1 MMPSYGTIDDIETID
16 EAQIEIEI
24 NEDQEDI
31 QLEISRKKT
40 SIESALFNFL
50 KGNIGTGILALPIAF
65 KHAGLW
71 LGFSLLLF
79 YAILS
84 TYVMHQLLRITEEV
98 IVKNGLDRVK
108 IDYSEAVFNIIMY
121 GPQPLRRF
129 KGKVK
134 HTINAFLIL
143 TQIGFC
149 CIYILFVSQNI
160 KYFIEI
166 IWPTFNAN
174 LYLIGF
180 IVTLPLI
187 LLIMKASLKA
197 NALPSMLAL
206 VSMVI
211 GLGLIF
217 IYLFSTGLKNISSL
231 PAVNT
236 SFEQVLSSLGIFI
249 FTFEGI
255 ALTLPLRNRMREPD
269 RFVSTFGV
277 LNVTMVIT
285 TCLCATIGFF
295 GYLRFGDDILGSI
308 TYNIPNTPIIYSLV
322 KPLFIFTIFLT
333 YLLQFYVPALIFARL
348 LMKVPFHRA
357 ASPQKQ
363 SLHRKFMRA
372 GLVLLTYAI
381 AMIVPHLDLMVS
393 LLGAI
398 SSSVLAILAPPI
410 LEIVHY
416 WSEREQIPWFYVKI
430 VAKNV
435 LIISVGVFSA
445 VFGTT
450 ATVLEIARVMRQ

>member
-1 MMPSYGTIDDIETID
+1 MMPSYGTIDDIEPTD
-16 EAQIEIEI
+16 EAQVEFEI
-24 NEDQEDI
+24 NDGQEDI
-31 QLEISRKKT
+31 QVEFLRKNT
-40 SIESALFNFL
+40 STESALFNFL

-71 LGFSLLLF
+71 LGFALLLF

-98 IVKNGLDRVK
+98 I
-108 IDYSEAVFNIIMY
+108 
-121 GPQPLRRF
+121 
-129 KGKVK
+129 
-134 HTINAFLIL
+134 
-143 TQIGFC
+143 
-149 CIYILFVSQNI
+149 
-160 KYFIEI
+160 FIEI

-187 LLIMKASLKA
+187 LLTMKASLKA
-197 NALPSMLAL
+197 NAIPSMLAL
-206 VSMVI
+206 VTMVI

-217 IYLFSTGLKNISSL
+217 VYLFSSGLKDISSL

-255 ALTLPLRNRMREPD
+255 ALTLPIRNRMREPD

-285 TCLCATIGFF
+285 TCLCTTIGFF

-308 TYNIPNTPIIYSLV
+308 TYNIPNTPVIYSLV

-348 LMKVPFHRA
+348 MKKIPCHRA
-357 ASPQKQ
+357 ATLQKQ
-363 SLHRKFMRA
+363 SLHRKLMRA

-381 AMIVPHLDLMVS
+381 AMLVPHLDLMVS

-410 LEIVHY
+410 LEIIHY
-416 WSEREQIPWFYVKI
+416 WPEREQIPWFYAKI
-430 VAKNV
+430 AAKNV
-435 LIISVGVFSA
+435 FIISVGVFSA
-445 VFGTT
+445 VFGTA